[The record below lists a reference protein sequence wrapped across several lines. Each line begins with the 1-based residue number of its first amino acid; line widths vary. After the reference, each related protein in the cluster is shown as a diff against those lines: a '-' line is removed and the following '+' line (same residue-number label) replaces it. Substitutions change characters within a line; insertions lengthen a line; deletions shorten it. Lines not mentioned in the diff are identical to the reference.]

1 MHHRTVHYDYYERKR
16 WVLFHTWTNTKAGQL
31 TTTNKWYTLDMHI
44 KWSSVLQ
51 RKHFLQQPDQHT
63 QNGTGNIQWIQKTS
77 FMRDDMVW
85 GWQSHE
91 QLWPI
96 KSSQKTIHMKS
107 PQSDCHVWPTSYT
120 KGSYK
125 ESFHNSQTFHKH
137 LQHVYNGAEKP
148 KGTQLFRTASKGA

>member
-51 RKHFLQQPDQHT
+51 RKHFPQQPDQHT
-63 QNGTGNIQWIQKTS
+63 QNGTGNIQWIQKTG
-77 FMRDDMVW
+77 FMRDDRW
-85 GWQSHE
+85 SGADNHLSSSGQSNHHKR
-91 QLWPI
+91 QFTWKAHRVAVMSGPQAI
-96 KSSQKTIHMKS
+96 HRVHTKNPFTIHKL
-107 PQSDCHVWPTSYT
+107 
-120 KGSYK
+120 
-125 ESFHNSQTFHKH
+125 

-148 KGTQLFRTASKGA
+148 EGTQLFRTASKGA